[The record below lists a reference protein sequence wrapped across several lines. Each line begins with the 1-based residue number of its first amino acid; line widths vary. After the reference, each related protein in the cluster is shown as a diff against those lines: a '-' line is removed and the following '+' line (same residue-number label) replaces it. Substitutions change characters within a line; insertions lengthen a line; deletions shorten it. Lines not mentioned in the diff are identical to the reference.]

1 MHHHE
6 LADSDRRVV
15 YRSHVQFILVQVF
28 LLEMLW
34 PTLVPA

>member
-6 LADSDRRVV
+6 LAESDWREV
-15 YRSHVQFILVQVF
+15 YRSHVQVILALVF

-34 PTLVPA
+34 STLVPA